1 MNTTTD
7 AIGPDMATPHVLVVT
22 EEFSGQLRWAY
33 KGQPATIPV
42 PKGYV
47 LAVDTL
53 GQTNVHAGMGPRH
66 QKAVLIEHP
75 TAQPG
80 DVLPDHEVTAGIEA
94 AKEKQA
100 AVPAQR
106 AARAAQQQKVVAAST
121 LSPQEIAAL
130 RAIIATSKSTS

>member
-1 MNTTTD
+1 MSQSTTV
-7 AIGPDMATPHVLVVT
+7 APDVATRHVLVAT
-22 EEFSGQLRWAY
+22 ESFSGGLQMF
-33 KGQPATIPV
+33 GSPIPV

-47 LAVDTL
+47 FKVDML

-66 QKAVLIEHP
+66 PKGTLIEHA

-80 DVLPDHEVTAGIEA
+80 DVLPDHEVAAGIEA